1 MAARRERERR
11 RPNTERRY
19 RFATSE
25 PDIAPEEQVLEEELE
40 EAGEIAAPPPA
51 RRTAARDGASTTRTT
66 EVRTP
71 TRSFTDFRSEYAYVV
86 GDLRRIA
93 AVVGSLLAILIVLYF
108 ILPH

>member
-11 RPNTERRY
+11 RPTTERRY

-40 EAGEIAAPPPA
+40 DAGEIAAPPA
-51 RRTAARDGASTTRTT
+51 RRSGARDGSSTRTA
-66 EVRTP
+66 EARGP
-71 TRSFTDFRSEYAYVV
+71 SRPFTDFRSEYAYVV
-86 GDLRRIA
+86 GDLRRIGV
-93 AVVGSLLAILIVLYF
+93 VVGSLLAILIVLYF